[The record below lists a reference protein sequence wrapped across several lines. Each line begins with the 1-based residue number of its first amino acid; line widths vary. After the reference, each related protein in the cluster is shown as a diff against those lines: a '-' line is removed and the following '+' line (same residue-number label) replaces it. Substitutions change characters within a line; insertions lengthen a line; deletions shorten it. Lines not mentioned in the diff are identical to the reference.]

1 MNEYV
6 AFYKGKDCVV
16 FADTSYEAQQ
26 FAAAVL
32 KPRRPYDITVVLVE
46 KDGVPVIHLTTE
58 SA

>member
-26 FAAAVL
+26 FAVAVL
-32 KPRRPYDITVVLVE
+32 KPRRRYDITVMLAE
-46 KDGVPVIHLTTE
+46 KDGVPVIHSTTE
-58 SA
+58 I